1 MYSMK
6 DLSSRVKRTPQAL
19 YTLIKQNEELSS
31 IVKQN
36 KEQNGRFIKYGEPVL
51 QWLINYYQIEEPTED
66 DAGEAIGEPAAVEIP
81 DPTPPE
87 RPTDASLQTELIR
100 LTVEN
105 EALKTTIEGLKSDLE
120 RERTEKREL
129 REQLGI
135 SLLALRDEQKEKQLY
150 LPPPRK
156 SLKDFFKTIFTRET
170 INKKPPEDPG
180 D

>member
-36 KEQNGRFIKYGEPVL
+36 REQSGRFIKYGEPVL

-66 DAGEAIGEPAAVEIP
+66 DAGAAIGEPAADPIP
-81 DPTPPE
+81 DPTPPSS
-87 RPTDASLQTELIR
+87 PTDASLQAELIR

-105 EALKTTIEGLKSDLE
+105 EALKTAIEGLKSDLE

-150 LPPPRK
+150 LPAPRK
-156 SLKDFFKTIFTRET
+156 TLKDFFKSFFTKER
-170 INKKPPEDPG
+170 PPEDMDG
-180 D
+180 